1 MTEINKMML
10 SNKALKIIS
19 LLYLMLIVNFGLKA
33 QDRNVSFML
42 ESISEKEFR
51 KAYQKNFNA
60 IFITSMHDSIK
71 IEHAYNAIEK
81 TYNTQEKELAER
93 ELTSTRGLT
102 DFIGYYPTLKTYLF
116 FIQDYHYEKACFV
129 SSISNKVLSHNRFR
143 GSYGV
148 MSKDGFWIGL
158 ERGDCDNYFQMEI
171 CKVTSEYV
179 SSIIKFDYQY
189 FDIYEDSKDNMP
201 LMFWAKKN
209 TIYFSTIRHDTK
221 DVSSKPIIGYYSME
235 FEYDD

>member
-1 MTEINKMML
+1 MKQLLIILLLFTL
-10 SNKALKIIS
+10 SIHLNAQDKNNVLKIE
-19 LLYLMLIVNFGLKA
+19 K
-33 QDRNVSFML
+33 
-42 ESISEKEFR
+42 ISERQFKSAFN
-51 KAYQKNFNA
+51 KNYNA
-60 IFITSMHDSIK
+60 IFITTIHDSLK
-71 IEHAYNAIEK
+71 IESAYDEIAK
-81 TYNTQEKELAER
+81 TYNDEEKELAER
-93 ELTSTRGLT
+93 ELIKTRELT

-158 ERGDCDNYFQMEI
+158 ERWDCDNYFQMEI

-189 FDIYEDSKDNMP
+189 FDIYEDLNNNMP

-209 TIYFSTIRHDTK
+209 TIYISTIRHDTK
-221 DVSSKPIIGYYSME
+221 DISSKPILGYYSIE